1 MSSDWQSLRTLQK
14 KRKADIKELAFSF
27 AEYSVEIAESDRN
40 CSRDQSWGQ
49 L

>member
-14 KRKADIKELAFSF
+14 KCKADIKELAYSF

-40 CSRDQSWGQ
+40 CSRDQSWEQ
-49 L
+49 S